1 MLRVYTILFYLI
13 LPFVIL
19 RLLWRSLRVPQ
30 YRLRLAE
37 RFGLFPPLSI
47 QQSLWVH
54 AVSVGE
60 VQAAEQLIK
69 QLQQRHPDLPVVI
82 TTTTPTGY
90 ERVRT
95 LFGEEVHHVYFPYD
109 IPFAIQQ
116 FLLRASPRLLL
127 MIETE
132 IWPNLLAICEQQGIT
147 TILANA
153 RLSKKSARGYARF
166 SSLTHQTFQRIGL
179 VAAQSEADAER
190 FKELGVPADRVEI
203 TGSVKFDMRIPAS
216 LYESAEALRSAFL
229 GRPVW
234 VAASTH
240 EGEDAVV
247 LAAHRRIRATLP
259 QALLILVPRHPDRF
273 ERVAE
278 LCLKEG
284 FNLARRS
291 TDILPTGD
299 TSVFLGD
306 SMGELTLFLAAA
318 DAAFVGGSL
327 VKKGGQNVLEPAALG
342 KPVAFG
348 RSMYNFSVISK
359 LLLEQEAAE
368 RVASEAELAEIIGH
382 WLGDAGERVRVGEN
396 GRQVV
401 EQNRG
406 ALERLLALV
415 ERQL

>member
-1 MLRVYTILFYLI
+1 MLRLYTLLFYLI
-13 LPFVIL
+13 LPFIIL
-19 RLLWRSLRVPQ
+19 RLLWRSLRLPE
-30 YRLRLAE
+30 YRQRLAE
-37 RFGLFPPLSI
+37 RFGLFPPLPI
-47 QQSLWVH
+47 NGSLWVH

-82 TTTTPTGY
+82 TTTTPTGS

-95 LFGEEVHHVYFPYD
+95 LFGDRVQHVYFPYD
-109 IPFAIQQ
+109 IPFAIQR
-116 FLLRASPRLLL
+116 FLRRASPRLLL
-127 MIETE
+127 MVETE

-166 SSLTHQTFQRIGL
+166 SFLSHQTFQRIGL
-179 VAAQSEADAER
+179 VAAQSEPDAER
-190 FKELGVPADRVEI
+190 FIQLGVPAERIAV
-203 TGSVKFDMRIPAS
+203 TGSVKFDMRMPAS
-216 LYESAEALRSAFL
+216 LHESAEALRSAFL

-247 LAAHRRIRATLP
+247 LAAHRRIREMLP

-278 LCLKEG
+278 LCMKEG
-284 FNLARRS
+284 FKLARRS
-291 TDILPTGD
+291 VDTLPHAD
-299 TSVFLGD
+299 AAVFLGD
-306 SMGELTLFLAAA
+306 SMGELPLFLAAA

-348 RSMYNFSVISK
+348 PSMYNFSVISK
-359 LLLEQEAAE
+359 LLLEQEAAA
-368 RVASEAELAEIIGH
+368 RVTSGAELAQTIGR
-382 WLGDAGERVRVGEN
+382 WLGDAGERARVGEN
-396 GRQVV
+396 GRRVV